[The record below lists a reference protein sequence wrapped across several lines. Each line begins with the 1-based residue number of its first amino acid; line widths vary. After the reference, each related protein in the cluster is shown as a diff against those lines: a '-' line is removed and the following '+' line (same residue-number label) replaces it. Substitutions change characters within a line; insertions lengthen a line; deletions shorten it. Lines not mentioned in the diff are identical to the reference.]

1 MTTEAFIPYK
11 FIKLISGEDIVC
23 MVEEDDSSKNQ
34 IKIIHPLKMQML
46 PRMLTGAQN
55 DSIGLSQWISP
66 MTEEKTFQISLK
78 NILLISDA
86 SPGLIKYYEYV
97 LTQMDNNLIDLANID
112 DDDDNDNDDDE
123 LINILPEPSKL
134 IH

>member
-23 MVEEDDSSKNQ
+23 MVEESDSLNNQ
-34 IKIIHPLKMQML
+34 IKITHPLKMQML
-46 PRMLTGAQN
+46 PKVLTGAQN
-55 DSIGLSQWISP
+55 DSIGLSQWIYP
-66 MTEEKTFQISLK
+66 MTEEKTFQISFK

-86 SPGLIKYYEYV
+86 SPGLIRYYEYV
-97 LTQMDNNLIDLANID
+97 LTQMHNNSIDLDNID
-112 DDDDNDNDDDE
+112 DDDE
-123 LINILPEPSKL
+123 LINNLPEPSKL

>member
-23 MVEEDDSSKNQ
+23 MVEENDNSKNQ

-46 PRMLTGAQN
+46 PKVLTGAQN

-66 MTEEKTFQISLK
+66 MTEEKTCQISLK

-86 SPGLIKYYEYV
+86 SPGLIKYYDYV
-97 LTQMDNNLIDLANID
+97 LTQMNNNSIDLDNMD
-112 DDDDNDNDDDE
+112 DDDDDDDE
-123 LINILPEPSKL
+123 LFYNLPEPSKL